1 MLHISLFAILTLIP
15 YFVWRY
21 ISKYIN
27 IAGCMILTMCINIIY
42 SLATWS
48 FKNFLLCSVGL
59 IFGMVLMFVID
70 YWGYDD

>member
-1 MLHISLFAILTLIP
+1 MLHILIFAILTLIP
-15 YFVWRY
+15 YFVRRY
-21 ISKYIN
+21 VSKNIN
-27 IAGCMILTMCINIIY
+27 IAGCMIFTMCINIIY

-59 IFGMVLMFVID
+59 IVGMLLMFVID

>member
-1 MLHISLFAILTLIP
+1 MLHILIFAILTLIP

-21 ISKYIN
+21 VSKNIN

-59 IFGMVLMFVID
+59 IVGMILMFAID